1 MSQSKFDYIVIGAGS
16 AGCVIANRL
25 SEPSQNTVLVLEAGG
40 NDNHP
45 WLKMPMGQKNYLL
58 TGKRNWNFKSEP
70 EPHLNGR
77 RIDVPRGKV
86 IGGSSTINGMVY
98 SRGHKSDYDQWR
110 QMGLQGWSWDDVLP
124 YFRRSENSWRGES
137 QLHSTSGPLHV
148 NRVNTNYLLY
158 KEYEASALA
167 AGHPVVE
174 DPAGDNPFGLMPD
187 DVTTHKG
194 NRASAATVFLKPS
207 LSRRNITLEKHAY
220 TTRLLIE
227 SGKAI
232 GVEYQQNGQLHQAF
246 AQREVILSAG
256 VYNSPQILQLSGIG
270 DAEELRSVGIEAVHH
285 LPGVGKNLQDHLF
298 TPLINRA
305 STQDTYFK
313 HLRLD
318 RAVMNVLRWGLFGTG
333 PFSSPVCSRVLL
345 RTRVGLDRPDV
356 VLIFYPVH
364 MAANLWLPWPGKRA
378 EHHLTCGVTV
388 MHEESRGKV
397 SLRSNNPLDP
407 PKIEFN
413 FYDKQADMD
422 TTIRGIR
429 AAREIY
435 DKQPLAGIIAFE
447 EAPGRALQSDEEL
460 AAYVRESSRMCHHG
474 AGTCAMGTGAMAVL
488 DEQLRVRGIQNL
500 RVADVSIMPTIVGGN
515 TNAPAIM
522 IGEKASDMILG
533 RTPPAA

>member
-1 MSQSKFDYIVIGAGS
+1 
-16 AGCVIANRL
+16 
-25 SEPSQNTVLVLEAGG
+25 
-40 NDNHP
+40 
-45 WLKMPMGQKNYLL
+45 
-58 TGKRNWNFKSEP
+58 
-70 EPHLNGR
+70 
-77 RIDVPRGKV
+77 
-86 IGGSSTINGMVY
+86 
-98 SRGHKSDYDQWR
+98 
-110 QMGLQGWSWDDVLP
+110 
-124 YFRRSENSWRGES
+124 
-137 QLHSTSGPLHV
+137 
-148 NRVNTNYLLY
+148 
-158 KEYEASALA
+158 
-167 AGHPVVE
+167 
-174 DPAGDNPFGLMPD
+174 
-187 DVTTHKG
+187 
-194 NRASAATVFLKPS
+194 
-207 LSRRNITLEKHAY
+207 
-220 TTRLLIE
+220 
-227 SGKAI
+227 
-232 GVEYQQNGQLHQAF
+232 
-246 AQREVILSAG
+246 
-256 VYNSPQILQLSGIG
+256 
-270 DAEELRSVGIEAVHH
+270 
-285 LPGVGKNLQDHLF
+285 
-298 TPLINRA
+298 
-305 STQDTYFK
+305 
-313 HLRLD
+313 
-318 RAVMNVLRWGLFGTG
+318 MNVLRWGLFGTG

-364 MAANLWLPWPGKRA
+364 RAATLWLPWPGKRV

-435 DKQPLAGIIAFE
+435 DKQPLAGMIAFE